1 MRYFR
6 SAQET
11 YEQIRIALDDAWGL
25 PDQTTVTE
33 TCLPPAEQATKDT
46 QGRCIVAVPDAFC
59 SFTVAVDLLPDLLAS
74 GAVTEITE
82 AEYRAAVE
90 SPSPVS

>member
-6 SAQET
+6 ATEDT
-11 YEQIRIALDDAWGL
+11 YEQIRITLDDAWGL
-25 PDQTTVTE
+25 PDQATATA

-46 QGRCIVAVPDAFC
+46 QGRCVVAVPEAFC

-74 GAVTEITE
+74 GAVEEIDRDT
-82 AEYRAAVE
+82 YMAAVTI
-90 SPSPVS
+90 PSE